1 MTIFLETVAN
11 CENFDH
17 LAAIKQQWPLTQ
29 QNLNHLPLTNSLTC
43 QGCRC
48 SSCISRQSLV
58 LTLNF
63 LSSMTRNAFSPLHSL
78 SILCFTPNPSSM
90 LLYEDWLGCILQGK
104 RFFCLNRNHTLVV
117 AWWKKLQL
125 EFLEMSKCGN
135 VWSLSLSIT
144 DIDRHSTVQ
153 TIHSQ
158 SYPVSQIL
166 LLVRHHQTTHNKS
179 LEAET
184 IS

>member
-104 RFFCLNRNHTLVV
+104 RFFLSELKPYFGGSLVEQAFVRIPRNV
-117 AWWKKLQL
+117 
-125 EFLEMSKCGN
+125 EM
-135 VWSLSLSIT
+135 W
-144 DIDRHSTVQ
+144 
-153 TIHSQ
+153 
-158 SYPVSQIL
+158 
-166 LLVRHHQTTHNKS
+166 
-179 LEAET
+179 
-184 IS
+184 